1 MIPRALEM
9 CIRDRSR
16 DTLNEDARSML
27 EQLIEQMW
35 SGAVVNHRMEKL
47 MEHLAERLRHT
58 GGRKQYGYLKAPLKA
73 VVDEIVDELAKE
85 PRCV

>member
-1 MIPRALEM
+1 
-9 CIRDRSR
+9 
-16 DTLNEDARSML
+16 ML

-58 GGRKQYGYLKAPLKA
+58 GGRKKYGYLKAPLKA
-73 VVDEIVDELAKE
+73 CLLYTS
-85 PRCV
+85 RCV